1 MPELPQTWLPTRRTL
16 LSRLKD
22 WNDQASW
29 REFFNTYWRF
39 IYSVAIQAGLTDAEA
54 QDVVQETVITVAKQ
68 MPGFKYDRAKGSFKN
83 WLQKTTHWRI
93 QDHLRKRQRHQ
104 RVESESLDEL
114 QEGEGDGV
122 GKLADA
128 HSPDL

>member
-1 MPELPQTWLPTRRTL
+1 MPEPARTFLPTRRTL

-39 IYSVAIQAGLTDAEA
+39 IYAVAIQSGLNDTEA

-68 MPGFKYDRAKGSFKN
+68 MPGFKYDRSEGSFKN
-83 WLQKTTHWRI
+83 WLQKTAHWKIR
-93 QDHLRKRQRHQ
+93 DHLRKRQRDQ
-104 RVESESLDEL
+104 RD
-114 QEGEGDGV
+114 QRD
-122 GKLADA
+122 LASA
-128 HSPDL
+128 ASNL